1 MIVVTT
7 NITSKYHFTNK
18 TEEKIK
24 NYAEEQ
30 GLSYLSA
37 IYDLID
43 MGELDLEFDSEFEDT
58 DDPEIVKAEEI

>member
-1 MIVVTT
+1 MIVVTANVLT
-7 NITSKYHFTNK
+7 KYYFTNK
-18 TEEKIK
+18 AEEKIK
-24 NYAEEQ
+24 NHAKEQ
-30 GLSYLSA
+30 GLNCIDA